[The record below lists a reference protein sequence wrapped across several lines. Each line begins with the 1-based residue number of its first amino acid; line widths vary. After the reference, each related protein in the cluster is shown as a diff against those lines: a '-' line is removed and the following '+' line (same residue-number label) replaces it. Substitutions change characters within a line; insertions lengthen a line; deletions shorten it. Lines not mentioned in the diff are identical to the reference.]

1 MSGMS
6 NNSPPISRQIRRW
19 RKNLLLFLSIM
30 GPGIITASAD
40 NDAGGIAT
48 YATAGAS
55 YGYELLWMLFL
66 MTFSLGV
73 VQEMNARMGAVTG
86 KGLSDL
92 IREQFGV
99 KMTLLAMFVLLI
111 ANTATTIAEFA
122 GIAASM
128 EIFGVSKYISVPVA
142 AAVIWSLVVK
152 GSYKKVEQV
161 FLGLCLIF
169 ITYVISGFLV
179 HPPWGEI
186 ARQTFTPSF
195 RFESHYLL
203 VFIGTIGTTITPWMQ
218 FFIQSSVVDKGVTLK
233 DYKYTRADVLFGAFV
248 TSFIAFFI
256 IVATAATLHK
266 AGIQITTVKDAAVA
280 LNPLAGKMASYLF
293 AIGLFGASM
302 LAGTVLPLSTAYAI
316 CEAFGMESGVSKRFE
331 EAPVFFWLYTAVIV
345 IGAGFILIPKV
356 SLILVMLIS
365 QDVNGILLPV
375 ILIFMLKLINNKKLM
390 GSYTNGPI
398 FNTIAWGTAI
408 ALIVLTA
415 LLLITSINPGLLA

>member
-1 MSGMS
+1 MVK
-6 NNSPPISRQIRRW
+6 NSRVLKKVLPRW
-19 RKNLLLFLSIM
+19 KKRLLLFLAIM

-66 MTFSLGV
+66 ITFSLGV

-99 KMTLLAMFVLLI
+99 GMTLLAMLVLLI
-111 ANTATTIAEFA
+111 ANIATTIAEFA

-128 EIFGVSKYISVPVA
+128 EIFGVSKYVSVPVA
-142 AAVIWSLVVK
+142 AIAIWFLVVK
-152 GSYKKVEQV
+152 GSYKKVEKV

-169 ITYVISGFLV
+169 LTYVISGFLV

-186 ARQTFTPSF
+186 ARQTFTPTF

-203 VFIGTIGTTITPWMQ
+203 IFIGTIGTTITPWMQ
-218 FFIQSSVVDKGVTLK
+218 FFIQSSVVDKGINFK
-233 DYKYTRADVLFGAFV
+233 NYKYTRADVLFGAFV
-248 TSFIAFFI
+248 TSFVAFFI

-266 AGIQITTVKDAAVA
+266 AGIQVSTVKDAALA
-280 LNPLAGKMASYLF
+280 LSPLAGKMASYLF

-316 CEAFGMESGVSKRFE
+316 CEAFGMESGVSKRFD
-331 EAPVFFWLYTAVIV
+331 EAPVFFWLYTIVIV
-345 IGAGFILIPKV
+345 LGAGFVLIPQV
-356 SLILVMLIS
+356 PLILVMLIS
-365 QDVNGILLPV
+365 QDVNGILLPI
-375 ILIFMLKLINNKKLM
+375 ILIFMLKLINDKKLM
-390 GSYTNGPI
+390 GEYTNGPI
-398 FNTIAWGTAI
+398 LNLIAWGTTI
-408 ALIVLTA
+408 ALIILTA
-415 LLLITSINPGLLA
+415 LLLITSVYPGLLG

>member
-1 MSGMS
+1 VQAK
-6 NNSPPISRQIRRW
+6 SPVFSKVFPRW
-19 RKNLLLFLSIM
+19 KKNLLLFLSIM

-66 MTFSLGV
+66 ITFSLGV

-99 KMTLLAMFVLLI
+99 KMTLLAMIVLLV
-111 ANTATTIAEFA
+111 ANIATTIAEFA

-128 EIFGVSKYISVPVA
+128 EIFGVSKYISVPIA
-142 AAVIWSLVVK
+142 ASVIWTLVVK
-152 GSYKKVEQV
+152 GSYKKVERV
-161 FLGLCLIF
+161 FLGLCIVF

-179 HPPWGEI
+179 QPPWRDI
-186 ARQTFTPSF
+186 ALETFTPSF
-195 RFESHYLL
+195 RLESNYLL
-203 VFIGTIGTTITPWMQ
+203 ILIGTIGTTITPWMQ
-218 FFIQSSVVDKGVTLK
+218 FFIQSSVVDKGLTLK

-248 TSFIAFFI
+248 TSFVAFFI

-266 AGIQITTVKDAAVA
+266 AGIQITTVKDAAIA
-280 LNPLAGKMASYLF
+280 LEPLAGKGASYLF

-302 LAGTVLPLSTAYAI
+302 LAGTVLPLTTAYAI
-316 CEAFGMESGVSKRFE
+316 CEAFGIESGVSKRFD
-331 EAPVFFWLYTAVIV
+331 EAPVFFWLYSIVIV
-345 IGAGFILIPKV
+345 LGAGFVLIPDV

-365 QDVNGILLPV
+365 QDVNGILLPI
-375 ILIFMLKLINNKKLM
+375 ILIFMLRLINNKKLM
-390 GSYTNGPI
+390 GEYTNGPI
-398 FNTIAWGTAI
+398 FNIIAWGTAI
-408 ALIVLTA
+408 ALIILTG
-415 LLLITSINPGLLA
+415 LLLVISIFPSLLA

>member
-1 MSGMS
+1 MPG
-6 NNSPPISRQIRRW
+6 NAPVLIRVIPKW
-19 RKNLLLFLSIM
+19 KKNLLLFLSIM

-99 KMTLLAMFVLLI
+99 KMTLFAMFVLLI
-111 ANTATTIAEFA
+111 ANIATTIAEFA

-128 EIFGVSKYISVPVA
+128 EIFGVTKYISVPIA
-142 AAVIWSLVVK
+142 AAVIWILVVK

-161 FLGLCLIF
+161 FLGLCFIF

-179 HPPWGEI
+179 HPPWDTI
-186 ARQTFTPSF
+186 ALKTFTPSF

-218 FFIQSSVVDKGVTLK
+218 FYIQSSVVDKGVTLK

-248 TSFIAFFI
+248 TSFVAFFI

-266 AGIQITTVKDAAVA
+266 AGIQISTVKDAAIA
-280 LNPLAGKMASYLF
+280 LQPLAGKGASYLF

-302 LAGTVLPLSTAYAI
+302 LAGTVLPLTTAYAI
-316 CEAFGMESGVSKRFE
+316 CEAFGMESGVSKRFD
-331 EAPVFFWLYTAVIV
+331 EAPVFFWLYTVVIFL
-345 IGAGFILIPKV
+345 GAGFVLIPKV
-356 SLILVMLIS
+356 SLILVMLVS
-365 QDVNGILLPV
+365 QDVNGILLPI
-375 ILIFMLKLINNKKLM
+375 ILIFMLKLVNNKKLM
-390 GSYTNGPI
+390 GEYTNGPV
-398 FNTIAWGTAI
+398 FNIIAWGTTI
-408 ALIVLTA
+408 ALIILTC
-415 LLLITSINPGLLA
+415 LLLVTSVYPNLFP

>member
-1 MSGMS
+1 MS

-398 FNTIAWGTAI
+398 FNTIAWGTAV

>member
-1 MSGMS
+1 
-6 NNSPPISRQIRRW
+6 
-19 RKNLLLFLSIM
+19 M